1 MSNLSTA
8 SGARRPCAVVL
19 IVAWLVIMLGA
30 VSLHGWATSKPEPL
44 TLPQQTPMT
53 THQLDAQQVV
63 VAHLPDG
70 TLAYNV
76 FEIAMQ
82 ALQGRD
88 AFSAYLD
95 QTKMKQGL
103 LPRLAVGSGFRDPYQ
118 IAAYQWL
125 ERHAVPFGADGLIW
139 YYRFDNA
146 YNDVAIAAPWGSA
159 FGQAHVI
166 QAFRHAYQEVGEKKY
181 RALCLKAC
189 RPFDADIDDGG
200 FQARLPDGSIFFEEV
215 PRRPA
220 THILNGHMIASIT
233 LLETGKALNAPWVEA
248 LGQQG
253 VATLETH
260 LWRYDTGYWSKYD
273 MNPKKGEII
282 FRAMPRDRRSSA
294 SILLDRAKLIDPDGK
309 AETDLD
315 IGAADDGEG
324 AWRISGIEW
333 GKTKHLEGRTAR
345 GLHYGPARH
354 CGPVKGGSIQNT
366 YLVFQLPQL
375 VFDEL
380 SAVPTYFLQLDYY
393 DAAPGSVDIEIQDI
407 SHGNFMGFRTLPHGT
422 IYASGSKTWRSV
434 FFPVTPGELGWFVGP
449 DYQSYHIELLD
460 KLYQLT
466 GKVQF
471 AEYASR
477 WRTYLKMHRETNVEY
492 ALSVRTDCAAKPS
505 R

>member
-1 MSNLSTA
+1 MRLA
-8 SGARRPCAVVL
+8 IL
-19 IVAWLVIMLGA
+19 ISSWLFYICYAL
-30 VSLHGWATSKPEPL
+30 SLHGWAAPKPAPL
-44 TLPQQTPMT
+44 TLPTQTPMT
-53 THQLDAQQVV
+53 THQLDAEQVV
-63 VAHLPDG
+63 VAYLPDG

-88 AFSAYLD
+88 AFAAYLN
-95 QTKMKQGL
+95 QSKMKQGL
-103 LPRLAVGSGFRDPYQ
+103 LPRLATTARGFRDPYQ
-118 IAAYQWL
+118 LAAYQWL
-125 ERHAVPFGADGLIW
+125 GRHAVRFGADGLIW

-146 YNDVAIAAPWGSA
+146 YNDVSISAPWGSA

-166 QAFRHAYQEVGEKKY
+166 QAFRRAYREVGGAKY
-181 RALCLKAC
+181 RDLSIKAC
-189 RPFDADIDDGG
+189 RPFGVDIDEGG
-200 FQARLPDGSIFFEEV
+200 FQSRLPDGSVFFEEV

-233 LLETGKALNAPWVEA
+233 LLETGKALGVPWIEA

-253 VATLETH
+253 VVTLERH

-315 IGAADDGEG
+315 IGAGDDAEG

-333 GKTKHLEGRTAR
+333 GKTQQIEGRTAR

-354 CGPVKGGSIQNT
+354 CGPVQGGSIQNT
-366 YLVFQLPQL
+366 YLIFQLPQL
-375 VFDEL
+375 AFDEL
-380 SAVPTYFLQLDYY
+380 STVPTYFLQLDYY

-422 IYASGSKTWRSV
+422 IYASGSQTWRSV
-434 FFPVTPGELGWFVGP
+434 FLPVTPRELGWFVGP
-449 DYQSYHIELLD
+449 DYQAYHIELLD
-460 KLYQLT
+460 KLHQLT
-466 GKVQF
+466 EKAQF

-477 WRTYLKMHRETNVEY
+477 WRTYLEMHQETNVEY
-492 ALSVRTDCAAKPS
+492 ALSVRTDCAAQPT